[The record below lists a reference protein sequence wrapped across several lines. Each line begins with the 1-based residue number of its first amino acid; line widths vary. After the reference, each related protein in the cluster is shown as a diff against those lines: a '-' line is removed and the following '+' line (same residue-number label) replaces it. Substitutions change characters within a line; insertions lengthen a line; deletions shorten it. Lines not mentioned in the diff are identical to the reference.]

1 MTPDALGILQVTAPG
16 DFGGRETVVAD
27 LSAALRERGHRVTVL
42 AVLDEGTDAGTH
54 PFVTALRSEEV
65 EVRSVTLP
73 PRAYRAEAR
82 AIRQAARD
90 SKAGIVHSHGYRTDV
105 VAALSGAVPGA
116 RLVSTAHGYTGGG
129 RKNRL
134 YERLQAAA
142 WRRFGAVIAVS
153 EPLVKELHRRGLDPR
168 RVRLIPNAWR
178 GDARS
183 VDRPEARRRLG
194 IESDARVVG
203 WVGRITQEKGPDV
216 ALDAFARLAAR
227 EGAEAQQHFVGEGR
241 LRPELESRAAALGLA
256 ERVHWHG
263 AVASAARLFPAF
275 DVLLLSSHTEGTPMV
290 LFEAMAA
297 SVPIVATSVG
307 GVPDVLGP
315 GGGWLVPP
323 RSPAALAA
331 ALEEALTSPVEAH
344 SRVARATDRL
354 NAKYAVGPWVDAHL
368 ALYRELAES

>member
-1 MTPDALGILQVTAPG
+1 L
-16 DFGGRETVVAD
+16 
-27 LSAALRERGHRVTVL
+27 
-42 AVLDEGTDAGTH
+42 DAG
-54 PFVTALRSEEV
+54 V
-65 EVRSVTLP
+65 
-73 PRAYRAEAR
+73 
-82 AIRQAARD
+82 
-90 SKAGIVHSHGYRTDV
+90 VHSHGYRTDV

-153 EPLVKELHRRGLDPR
+153 EPLVQELHRRGLDPR

-227 EGAEAQQHFVGEGR
+227 EGAPAQLHFVGEGR

-263 AVASAARLFPAF
+263 AVAGAARLFPAF

-323 RSPAALAA
+323 RSPDALAA

>member
-16 DFGGRETVVAD
+16 RFGGRETVVAD
-27 LSAALRERGHRVTVL
+27 LSAALHERGHRVTVL

-54 PFVTALRSEEV
+54 PFVQALRSEELA
-65 EVRSVTLP
+65 VRSVTLP
-73 PRAYRAEAR
+73 PRAYGAEAR
-82 AIRQAARD
+82 AIREAVRD
-90 SKAGIVHSHGYRTDV
+90 SDADIVHSHGYRTDV
-105 VAALSGAVPGA
+105 VAALSRAVPGA

-153 EPLVKELHRRGLDPR
+153 EPLVQELLRRGLDPR

-178 GDARS
+178 GGARS
-183 VDRPEARRRLG
+183 LDRSEARRRLG
-194 IESDARVVG
+194 IDSDARVVG
-203 WVGRITQEKGPDV
+203 WVGRMTQEKGPDV
-216 ALDAFARLAAR
+216 ALAAFARLAAR
-227 EGAEAQQHFVGEGR
+227 EGAPAQLHFVGEGR
-241 LRPELESRAAALGLA
+241 LRPELESRATALGMT

-263 AVASAARLFPAF
+263 ALTGAGRLFPAF

-307 GVPDVLGP
+307 GVPDVLGS
-315 GGGWLVPP
+315 GSAWLVPP
-323 RSPAALAA
+323 RSPDELAA
-331 ALEEALTSPVEAH
+331 ALGEVLDSPAE
-344 SRVARATDRL
+344 SRSRAARAMTRL
-354 NAKYAVGPWVDAHL
+354 HTKYAVGPWVDAHV
-368 ALYRELAES
+368 ALYREVLEA